1 MARPAQTPAASP
13 TQPPAT
19 SPGTAPDTDRFAF
32 TDAAPWVVDR
42 DHLDWDV
49 GLGVIRA
56 ALAREVPR
64 LTAPKRIP
72 PLGRLARV
80 SGRLAWA
87 VAPWLLRERRLSDS
101 TRRIDGLSRR
111 LREAAEDLGP
121 TYIKLGQIISS
132 GAGIFPDEL
141 VAQFSLLRDKVPAE
155 SFEVVREVVESDL
168 GRPLE
173 DVFATFDRKPL
184 AAASIAQVHV
194 ATLHTGEEVVVK
206 VQRPTIRT
214 QVYRDLEVMAW
225 LAPFLIGRIPV
236 SALANPPALVELFTE
251 TITEELDFRLEAE
264 NMLDVAEAFA
274 QLDQRG
280 FVVARPHPTLVT
292 RRVLVMERL
301 SGYGWEDIDG
311 MIAAGISG
319 HDVVRT
325 GMVGF
330 TEGAMVQGIFH
341 GDLHGGN
348 LFVLEDGRIALLD
361 FGITARMTEKE
372 RLAFLRMMITGATG
386 DIRGQLAAFRDL
398 GALPD
403 DVDLDWVMS
412 ELRLDGDVIDPTQLS
427 QDEMMAELQRIT
439 KALLG
444 MGARLP
450 KILMLY
456 VKNLVFLD
464 GAIATL
470 APDLDIMAEIM
481 NLWMSMA
488 GRHGEVL
495 AAQLGIA
502 ADDMIGV
509 DETSVRAAFGITE
522 QDASPLTHEELRRRR
537 DLIRARMRKR

>member
-1 MARPAQTPAASP
+1 MARPAQPPAASP

-173 DVFATFDRKPL
+173 DVFATFNRKPL

>member
-1 MARPAQTPAASP
+1 
-13 TQPPAT
+13 
-19 SPGTAPDTDRFAF
+19 
-32 TDAAPWVVDR
+32 
-42 DHLDWDV
+42 
-49 GLGVIRA
+49 
-56 ALAREVPR
+56 
-64 LTAPKRIP
+64 
-72 PLGRLARV
+72 
-80 SGRLAWA
+80 
-87 VAPWLLRERRLSDS
+87 
-101 TRRIDGLSRR
+101 
-111 LREAAEDLGP
+111 
-121 TYIKLGQIISS
+121 
-132 GAGIFPDEL
+132 
-141 VAQFSLLRDKVPAE
+141 
-155 SFEVVREVVESDL
+155 
-168 GRPLE
+168 
-173 DVFATFDRKPL
+173 
-184 AAASIAQVHV
+184 
-194 ATLHTGEEVVVK
+194 
-206 VQRPTIRT
+206 
-214 QVYRDLEVMAW
+214 
-225 LAPFLIGRIPV
+225 
-236 SALANPPALVELFTE
+236 
-251 TITEELDFRLEAE
+251 
-264 NMLDVAEAFA
+264 
-274 QLDQRG
+274 
-280 FVVARPHPTLVT
+280 
-292 RRVLVMERL
+292 
-301 SGYGWEDIDG
+301 

>member
-495 AAQLGIA
+495 AAQLGIV

>member
-1 MARPAQTPAASP
+1 M
-13 TQPPAT
+13 
-19 SPGTAPDTDRFAF
+19 
-32 TDAAPWVVDR
+32 
-42 DHLDWDV
+42 
-49 GLGVIRA
+49 
-56 ALAREVPR
+56 
-64 LTAPKRIP
+64 
-72 PLGRLARV
+72 
-80 SGRLAWA
+80 
-87 VAPWLLRERRLSDS
+87 
-101 TRRIDGLSRR
+101 
-111 LREAAEDLGP
+111 
-121 TYIKLGQIISS
+121 
-132 GAGIFPDEL
+132 
-141 VAQFSLLRDKVPAE
+141 AQFSLLRDKVPAE

>member
-1 MARPAQTPAASP
+1 MARPAQPPAASP

-225 LAPFLIGRIPV
+225 LAPFLSGRIPV

-495 AAQLGIA
+495 AAQLGIV

>member
-1 MARPAQTPAASP
+1 MARPAQPPAASP

-87 VAPWLLRERRLSDS
+87 VSPWLLRERRLSDS

>member
-173 DVFATFDRKPL
+173 DVFATFNRKPL

>member
-32 TDAAPWVVDR
+32 TDAAPWVGDR

-403 DVDLDWVMS
+403 DVDLDWVVS

>member
-1 MARPAQTPAASP
+1 MATPAPSSPPDPASFDRTP
-13 TQPPAT
+13 EVE
-19 SPGTAPDTDRFAF
+19 RFAF
-32 TDAAPWVVDR
+32 TDDGPWMIDR
-42 DHLDWDV
+42 DDLSWDI
-49 GLGVIRA
+49 GLGVVRT

-64 LTAPKRIP
+64 LTTPKRIP
-72 PLGRLARV
+72 PLGRLVKV
-80 SGRLAWA
+80 SSRLLWA
-87 VAPWLLRERRLSDS
+87 LAGWAIGERRSAD
-101 TRRIDGLSRR
+101 TGRRMEGLSRR
-111 LREAAEDLGP
+111 LRQAAEDLGP

-155 SFEVVREVVESDL
+155 DFDTVREVVEADL
-168 GRPLE
+168 GRSLE
-173 DVFATFDRKPL
+173 EVFARFDRRPL

-194 ATLHTGEEVVVK
+194 AELHTGEEVVVK
-206 VQRPTIRT
+206 VQRPTIRS
-214 QVYRDLEVMAW
+214 QVYRDLQVMAW
-225 LAPFLIGRIPV
+225 LAPFLVGRIPV

-264 NMLDVAEAFA
+264 NMLDVAEVFA
-274 QLDQRG
+274 KLDQRG
-280 FVVARPHPTLVT
+280 FVVARPHPKLVT

-301 SGYGWEDIDG
+301 SGYGWEDIEG
-311 MIAAGISG
+311 MVAGGING
-319 HDVVRT
+319 HDVIRT

-330 TEGAMVQGIFH
+330 TEGAMVHGIFH

-348 LFVLEDGRIALLD
+348 LFVLADGRIALLD

-372 RLAFLRMMITGATG
+372 RLAFLKMMITGATG
-386 DIRGQLAAFRDL
+386 DIRGQLEAFRDL

-403 DVDLDWVMS
+403 DVDLDWVIE
-412 ELRLDGDVIDPTQLS
+412 ELRLDGEVIDPTQLS
-427 QDEMMAELQRIT
+427 QEEMMAELQRIT

-481 NLWMSMA
+481 HLWASMA
-488 GRHGEVL
+488 GRHGDAL
-495 AAQLGIA
+495 AAQVGLAPGQAI
-502 ADDMIGV
+502 DV
-509 DETSVRAAFGITE
+509 DETAVRAAFGMTE
-522 QDASPLTHEELRRRR
+522 EDANPLTHEELRRRR
-537 DLIRARMRKR
+537 EVIRSRMGRR

>member
-495 AAQLGIA
+495 AAQFGIA

>member
-1 MARPAQTPAASP
+1 MARPAQPPAASP

-251 TITEELDFRLEAE
+251 TITEGST
-264 NMLDVAEAFA
+264 FA
-274 QLDQRG
+274 S
-280 FVVARPHPTLVT
+280 RPRTCWTSPRRSLSWTSAASSWPAPTP
-292 RRVLVMERL
+292 R
-301 SGYGWEDIDG
+301 W
-311 MIAAGISG
+311 
-319 HDVVRT
+319 
-325 GMVGF
+325 
-330 TEGAMVQGIFH
+330 
-341 GDLHGGN
+341 
-348 LFVLEDGRIALLD
+348 
-361 FGITARMTEKE
+361 
-372 RLAFLRMMITGATG
+372 
-386 DIRGQLAAFRDL
+386 
-398 GALPD
+398 
-403 DVDLDWVMS
+403 
-412 ELRLDGDVIDPTQLS
+412 
-427 QDEMMAELQRIT
+427 
-439 KALLG
+439 
-444 MGARLP
+444 
-450 KILMLY
+450 
-456 VKNLVFLD
+456 
-464 GAIATL
+464 
-470 APDLDIMAEIM
+470 
-481 NLWMSMA
+481 
-488 GRHGEVL
+488 
-495 AAQLGIA
+495 
-502 ADDMIGV
+502 
-509 DETSVRAAFGITE
+509 
-522 QDASPLTHEELRRRR
+522 
-537 DLIRARMRKR
+537 

>member
-141 VAQFSLLRDKVPAE
+141 VAQFSLLRDKVPAD

-168 GRPLE
+168 CRPLE